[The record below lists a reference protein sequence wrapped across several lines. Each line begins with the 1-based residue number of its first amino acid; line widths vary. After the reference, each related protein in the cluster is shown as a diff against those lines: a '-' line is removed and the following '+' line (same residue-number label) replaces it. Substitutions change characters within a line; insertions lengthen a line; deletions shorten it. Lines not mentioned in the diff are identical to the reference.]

1 MLDHHDHRAAGP
13 RLGLFHLQ
21 DEAPGMVFWHPK
33 GLALVR
39 ALEDAARR
47 CTAAE
52 GYHEVRTPQLLRR
65 SIWEASGHWQHFRR
79 NMFAFEADG
88 QVAALKPVSCPCHIQ
103 IAGQGVLSYRDL
115 PLRLCEFGLCHRDE
129 PGGTLHGLFR
139 LRQFTQDDGHVF
151 CRPDQVAAEIDR
163 FCRGAAAFYAALGFP
178 DLKVALSTRPD
189 ERAGE
194 DAMWDL
200 AEGRLGEAAAAAG
213 MRPTLQPGEGAFY
226 GPKLELSLCD
236 RLGRAWQCGTIQLD
250 YVLPGRF
257 GLEYVDADGQR
268 RAPAM
273 LHRALFG
280 SVERFLAILLE
291 HCEGALP
298 AWLAPVQVI
307 VTPIGP
313 NQQEAA
319 AAALAEL
326 RGAGLRAELDDR
338 SESLARRVAEA
349 HANGVPC
356 LAVIGAREAAAGT
369 LALRE
374 RDGQRVLPRAEA
386 IAALRERCAAPV

>member
-47 CTAAE
+47 HTAAQ
-52 GYHEVRTPQLLRR
+52 GYQEVRTPQLLRQ
-65 SIWEASGHWQHFRR
+65 SIWETSGHWQHFRPH
-79 NMFAFEADG
+79 MFAVQEDG
-88 QVAALKPVSCPCHIQ
+88 LCAALKPVSCPCHIQ

-115 PLRLCEFGLCHRDE
+115 PLRLCELGLCHRDE
-129 PGGTLHGLFR
+129 PSGTLHGLFR
-139 LRQFTQDDGHVF
+139 LRQFTQDDGHIF
-151 CRPDQVAAEIDR
+151 CTDDQIAAEIDR
-163 FCRGAAAFYAALGFP
+163 FCRGAAGFYAALGFP
-178 DLKVALSTRPD
+178 ELAVALSTRPPQ
-189 ERAGE
+189 RAGD
-194 DAMWDL
+194 DALWDR
-200 AEGRLGEAAAAAG
+200 AEALLGASATAAG
-213 MRPTLQPGEGAFY
+213 LHPRLQPGEGAFY
-226 GPKLELSLCD
+226 GPKLELSLHD

-250 YVLPGRF
+250 FVLPRRF
-257 GLEYVDADGQR
+257 GLEYVDTDGQR
-268 RAPAM
+268 RAPAL
-273 LHRALFG
+273 LHRALYG

-291 HCEGALP
+291 HCGGALP
-298 AWLAPVQVI
+298 AWLAPVQVL

-313 NQQEAA
+313 GQQDAA
-319 AAALAEL
+319 VTALAEL
-326 RGAGLRAELDDR
+326 RAAGLRAELDVR

-349 HANGVPC
+349 HADGVPC

-386 IAALRERCAAPV
+386 IAGLRERCAAPV

>member
-47 CTAAE
+47 RTAAE
-52 GYHEVRTPQLLRR
+52 GYQEVRTPQLLRQ
-65 SIWEASGHWQHFRR
+65 SIWESSGHWQHFRQH
-79 NMFAFEADG
+79 MFVLHEEGLA
-88 QVAALKPVSCPCHIQ
+88 AALKPVSCPCHIQ
-103 IAGQGVLSYRDL
+103 IAGQGVMSYRDL

-129 PGGTLHGLFR
+129 PSGTLHGLFR
-139 LRQFTQDDGHVF
+139 LRQFTQDDGHIF
-151 CRPDQVAAEIDR
+151 CSDDQVAAEIDR

-178 DLKVALSTRPD
+178 DLGVALSTRPPQ
-189 ERAGE
+189 RAGE
-194 DAMWDL
+194 DALWDRAEALL
-200 AEGRLGEAAAAAG
+200 AEAAAGAG

-226 GPKLELSLCD
+226 GPKLELSLRD

-250 YVLPGRF
+250 YVLPRRF
-257 GLEYVDADGQR
+257 GLVYVDADGQR
-268 RAPAM
+268 RPPAL
-273 LHRALFG
+273 LHRALYG

-291 HCEGALP
+291 HCGGALP
-298 AWLAPVQVI
+298 AWLAPVQVL

-313 NQQEAA
+313 AQQAA
-319 AAALAEL
+319 AGSALAEL
-326 RGAGLRAELDDR
+326 RAAGLRAELDAR

-349 HANGVPC
+349 HAAGVPC

-374 RDGQRVLPRAEA
+374 QAAQRVLPRAAA